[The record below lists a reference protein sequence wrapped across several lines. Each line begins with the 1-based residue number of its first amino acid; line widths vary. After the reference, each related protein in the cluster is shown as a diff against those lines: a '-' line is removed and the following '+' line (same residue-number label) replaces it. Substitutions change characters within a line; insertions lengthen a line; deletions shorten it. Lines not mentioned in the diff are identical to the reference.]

1 MCRRF
6 TLAERLA
13 QLQDRY
19 QIQSVCADYT
29 PDYQAYNIAPT
40 QQIPIVCMNT
50 KYETPTK
57 ELNSAR

>member
-50 KYETPTK
+50 KYETPK
-57 ELNSAR
+57 K